1 MHSATNP
8 PVSNKWYIMAAVAM
22 GVFLATIDGSI
33 VNIALPTLE
42 KALEVDFSMVEW
54 VVLAYLLTIS
64 TLMLGVGRLADIIGK
79 KKIYAAGFVI
89 FTVGSV
95 LCGLS
100 TQIAWLIAF
109 RVLQAIGGAMMMALG
124 TAIVTEAFP
133 PSERG
138 KALGIMGTVV
148 SIGIIAGPTI
158 GGLILEALSWQWL
171 FFVNLPI
178 GVVGVLMVLKFVPAI
193 RPGGGERFDFAG
205 AGTLFVSLF
214 ALLLGLSLSQGM
226 GFGNFQVLGL
236 LAVAGVFVAAFIF
249 LELRNAQPM
258 IDLRLFKN
266 SLFSI
271 NLITGFITFIGT
283 AGTMLIMPFYLQN
296 ILGLQPRDTGLLLG
310 VVPLAVGL
318 VAPLSGQLSDR
329 IGPRPL
335 TALGLLLLIIGY
347 LAVST
352 LDATTTGWG
361 YALRFLPV
369 GLGLGLFQS
378 PNNSAVMGTAPKNR
392 MGIVSG
398 LLAITRTLGQTS
410 GIAILGAV
418 WAARVSAYTG
428 VTTADVTQAPVTA
441 QISGLHDTII
451 LVVVLISFAFVL
463 SLWALYQVTAKKQAT

>member
-171 FFVNLPI
+171 FFVNLPV
-178 GVVGVLMVLKFVPAI
+178 GVIGVLMVLKFVPAI
-193 RPGGGERFDFAG
+193 RPVGGERFDFAG

-236 LAVAGVFVAAFIF
+236 LAVAGVFVAVFIF

-352 LDATTTGWG
+352 LDAATTGWG

-398 LLAITRTLGQTS
+398 LLAITRTLGQTA

-418 WAARVSAYTG
+418 WAARVSTYTG
-428 VTTADVTQAPVTA
+428 ITTADVTQAPVAA
-441 QISGLHDTII
+441 QISGLHDTIL
-451 LVVVLISFAFVL
+451 LVVVLIAFGFLL
-463 SLWALYQVTAKKQAT
+463 SLWALYQVTVKK